1 MLLLPG
7 EAPVVPCV
15 PCRGERVP
23 RQLQETPGASSGI
36 PLPGQLS
43 LSPPLGMI
51 FTIKDL
57 VLSLVLHPVCRCL
70 QVLFAVA
77 AVSRLKACPSGQE
90 IRGLP
95 LHGHRHSQRR
105 GSMSQMAAQFPGA
118 C

>member
-1 MLLLPG
+1 M
-7 EAPVVPCV
+7 VPCV

-95 LHGHRHSQRR
+95 PPWAQAQPEKGIHEPD
-105 GSMSQMAAQFPGA
+105 GSTVPRCLLGGMGN
-118 C
+118 CK